1 MPDLA
6 EPTTAPDRDEVYRR
20 ARALV
25 PVLAERAQSC
35 EALRRCPPETIADL
49 AAAGLLDICKPAR
62 YGGGEHDWGV
72 VSEVGRILARGCAS
86 QAWVCTVLNGHNQL
100 IGAFAREA
108 QEEVWGQNRD
118 ARFAASVGPVGKARL
133 VDGGAVL
140 SGKFPFASGVDYADW
155 LIGGAMLDRGDGAPP
170 AFFEFLI
177 PAAAARIVDDWYAA
191 GLAGSG
197 SKSFV
202 VDEVFV
208 PPHRFQ
214 DHAHS
219 EDGSGPGT
227 RVNTAPVFRTPR
239 TTVAVHC
246 FSAIAIG
253 IAEAFLET
261 FVAHTRQR
269 KTRGRGEG
277 DSGPNQSGLAM
288 ESARIEALAAY
299 QAECLAHWVARLDAG
314 AVLDAYEKQR
324 ARFQAS
330 WIARQAL
337 QAVQALFAGAGAHAI
352 LESNVL
358 QRQVRDLMA
367 VVAHRGLLLEE
378 AAPAYAK
385 SVLAR
390 GGF

>member
-1 MPDLA
+1 MA
-6 EPTTAPDRDEVYRR
+6 AP
-20 ARALV
+20 
-25 PVLAERAQSC
+25 
-35 EALRRCPPETIADL
+35 
-49 AAAGLLDICKPAR
+49 
-62 YGGGEHDWGV
+62 
-72 VSEVGRILARGCAS
+72 S

-100 IGAFAREA
+100 VGAFVPEA

-133 VDGGAVL
+133 ADGGAVL
-140 SGKFPFASGVDYADW
+140 SGRFPFASGIDYADW
-155 LIGGAMLDRGDGAPP
+155 LIGGAMLDRGDGRP

-177 PAAAARIVDDWYAA
+177 PAREARIVDDWYAA

-197 SKSFV
+197 SKSFEL
-202 VDEVFV
+202 DGVFV

-214 DHAHS
+214 DHAFS

-227 RVNTAPVFRTPR
+227 NFNTAPVFRTPR

-253 IAEAFLET
+253 IAEAILET

-269 KTRGRGEG
+269 KVRGGSEN
-277 DSGPNQSGLAM
+277 DSAINQSALAM
-288 ESARIEALAAY
+288 EGVRIEALAAY
-299 QAECLAHWVARLDAG
+299 QAECLAHWVERLDAG
-314 AVLDAYEKQR
+314 GLLDAAEKQR

-352 LESNVL
+352 LDSNIL

-378 AAPAYAK
+378 AAPAYTK
-385 SVLAR
+385 SILAR
-390 GGF
+390 GRF